1 LGLYL
6 WGDIE
11 LTERV
16 KNWRGQDCGGEG
28 VEGFDIGK
36 RPWFELHVGGFAML

>member
-1 LGLYL
+1 M
-6 WGDIE
+6 WGDVE

-16 KNWRGQDCGGEG
+16 KNRREQDCGGGG
-28 VEGFDIGK
+28 VEGFYIGK